1 MLLILFFCG
10 LLPFTL
16 GFPWWDKAPV
26 YSDELAR
33 TKMLPLAAAA
43 YSNWPQECL
52 KNRFQDASL
61 QHQVN
66 VTCGPFGNNDI
77 CSGFTAVIHGDKAIV
92 ISFRGT
98 DTFLQLLAEADYSA
112 FHKKVPWIAGGYVS
126 KYFYDGFM
134 GLWNAG
140 MGADFNALQTKYPS
154 YKVWVT
160 GHSLGAALASL
171 AASYIVASNGVP
183 PSNVQ
188 LVTFGQPRVGDML
201 FAWAHNLQMS
211 YSFRV
216 THYRDIVPHVPPE
229 LFEMYYHHKSEAFY
243 LQSMAVGANYT
254 VCYADE
260 SLRCSDGLLD
270 TTSIKD
276 HLHYFEVDVSKY
288 GKAGCNTPMDST
300 NSVLKV

>member
-16 GFPWWDKAPV
+16 AFPWWNKAPI

-52 KNRFQDASL
+52 KNRFEDASL
-61 QHQVN
+61 QSQVN

-77 CSGFTAVIHGDKAIV
+77 CSGFTAVIHGDQAIV

-112 FHKKVPWIAGGYVS
+112 FHEKVPWIAGGYVS

-140 MGADFNALQTKYPS
+140 MGKDFNALQTQYPS

-183 PSNVQ
+183 SSSVQ
-188 LVTFGQPRVGDML
+188 LVTFGQPRVGDTL

-300 NSVLKV
+300 DAVLKV